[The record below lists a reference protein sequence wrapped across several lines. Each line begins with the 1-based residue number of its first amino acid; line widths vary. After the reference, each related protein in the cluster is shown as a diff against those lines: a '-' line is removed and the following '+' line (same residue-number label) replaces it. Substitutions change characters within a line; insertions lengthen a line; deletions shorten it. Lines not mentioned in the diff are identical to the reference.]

1 MSGLSN
7 LWRPRDVPV
16 TQVRPVGPGEIAPAL
31 GLLLGNSERLADGG
45 SIADFEEIARL
56 RDIDLLSIQI
66 ATLDGRIAAAA
77 LPVMSPG
84 HTVLLLLSPAGRSA
98 LAAELVAK
106 CASAVIA
113 ALPAGHRPG
122 PNGALNSPLN
132 GPLNGPLVQVLL
144 DPSEGKAAAALE
156 VAGLLPLATLMYLQR
171 RLKRGAFAAPAGL
184 HFVHYSPESHDRFA
198 RAIEASYI
206 DSLDCPPMR
215 GMRPIDDVIAGH
227 KATGD
232 FDPNWWFCLTD
243 GPAADSNELGV
254 LLLAPV
260 TAQPM
265 TELVYLG
272 LAPEARGQKLGDELV
287 KLALSIA
294 ADRGHELL
302 TLAVDS
308 NNGPALRLYYRHGM
322 AEIARRVAL
331 IRPPAK
337 A

>member
-31 GLLLGNSERLADGG
+31 GLLLGNSERLADSG
-45 SIADFEEIARL
+45 SIVDFEEIARL
-56 RDIDLLSIQI
+56 RGIDLMSIQI
-66 ATLDGRIAAAA
+66 ATLDGRVAAAA

-106 CASAVIA
+106 CANAVIA
-113 ALPAGHRPG
+113 ALPPTIQPG
-122 PNGALNSPLN
+122 RA
-132 GPLNGPLVQVLL
+132 GPLVQVLL
-144 DPSEGKAAAALE
+144 DPSEAKAATALE
-156 VAGLLPLATLMYLQR
+156 AAGLLPLATLMYLQR
-171 RLKRGAFAAPAGL
+171 RLKRGSFAAPAGL
-184 HFVHYSPESHDRFA
+184 HFVHYSAETHDRFA
-198 RAIEASYI
+198 RAIEATYI

-215 GMRPIDDVIAGH
+215 GMRPINDVIAGH

-243 GPAADSNELGV
+243 GPGPDANELGV

-287 KLALSIA
+287 KLALSVA

-308 NNGPALRLYYRHGM
+308 INEPALRLYYRHGM

-337 A
+337 T